1 MRKNTIFKGMA
12 TAMATPMTETG
23 VDYEAL
29 GRLIDFQLENGIN
42 ALVAVGTT
50 GESATLTPQERNEVI
65 RFTVERVNGRVPVIA
80 GTGTNNTLHAV
91 EFSKT
96 ACSIGADALLVVTP
110 YYNYNKSLDSG
121 LLAHYRTIA
130 DCVDRPIILYN
141 VPSRTGCNMLP
152 STIEKLAEHPN
163 IAGVKEASGN
173 MSQVVELF
181 ARCGDK
187 LDIYSGE
194 DALTVPIL
202 SMGGKGTISV
212 LSNVIPGQSAAMTD
226 AFFAGR
232 VDEAAQMQCRYLPLI
247 KDLFCEANPIPVKAA
262 ISAMGFGQE
271 HIRLPLVPMQE
282 ENRRRMLEHMRQLG
296 VNV

>member
-1 MRKNTIFKGMA
+1 MRKSTIFKGMA

-96 ACSIGADALLVVTP
+96 ACSIGADALLIVTP

-194 DALTVPIL
+194 DALTVANL
-202 SMGGKGTISV
+202 AMGGKGTISV
-212 LSNVIPGQSAAMTD
+212 LSNVLPKQAAAMTD

-232 VDEAAQMQCRYLPLI
+232 VDEAAQMQCRFLPLI

-282 ENRRRMLEHMRQLG
+282 DNRQRMLMHMRQLG

>member
-1 MRKNTIFKGMA
+1 MRKSTIFKGMA

-29 GRLIDFQLENGIN
+29 GRQIDFQLENGIN

-96 ACSIGADALLVVTP
+96 ACSIGADALLIVTP

-152 STIEKLAEHPN
+152 ATIEKLAEHPN

-194 DALTVPIL
+194 DALTVANL
-202 SMGGKGTISV
+202 AMGGMGTISV
-212 LSNVIPGQSAAMTD
+212 LSNVLPKQAAAMTD

-232 VDEAAQMQCRYLPLI
+232 VDEAAQMQCRFLPLI

-262 ISAMGFGQE
+262 ISAMGFGEE

-282 ENRRRMLEHMRQLG
+282 DNRQRMLEHMRQLG

>member
-1 MRKNTIFKGMA
+1 MRKNTIFRGMA
-12 TAMATPMTETG
+12 TAMVTPMTATG

-96 ACSIGADALLVVTP
+96 ACSIGADALLIVTP

-152 STIEKLAEHPN
+152 ATIEKLAEHPN

-194 DALTVPIL
+194 DALTVANL
-202 SMGGKGTISV
+202 AMGGKGTISV
-212 LSNVIPGQSAAMTD
+212 LSNVLPKQAAAMTD

-232 VDEAAQMQCRYLPLI
+232 VDEAAQMQCRFLPLI

-262 ISAMGFGQE
+262 ISAMGFGEE

-282 ENRRRMLEHMRQLG
+282 DNRQRMLEHMRQLG